1 MAGKSV
7 SRGAMWVLMGLL
19 IIGLGGFGITNM
31 GGHVRSVGAVGSAQ
45 IDVQTYARAL
55 RNEISALSAERG
67 QSVSMAQA
75 QAAGLDRQVLSQLVS
90 RAALEHE
97 AQALGISVGDETLA
111 NEIVSFRAFQGAD
124 GNFNREAYR
133 FALEQSGMSEA
144 EFEASIRAETA
155 GAMVQGAALAGLDA
169 PQAQVD
175 TLLSYLGERRSLAF
189 AMLDRG
195 DLVTGL
201 PEPTDADLRAYHQ
214 ANLPDF
220 TTPEARRITYVHVT
234 PEMLIDSVEVDEAA
248 LRAAYEE
255 RADEFDTPERR
266 LVERLVFADEA
277 AARAALARLEAGE
290 TFEALVAGRGL
301 DMADVDL
308 GDVTA
313 ADLGPAADAVFDTPA
328 GEIAGPAETTLGPAL
343 FRVNA
348 VLAART
354 TPFEEAEPQLRSTL
368 AADRAR
374 RVIDTVSE
382 SADDMLAAGA
392 TLEEVAQQTE
402 MELGEIAWHEGIAEG
417 IAGYP
422 AFREAA
428 ATVADGDYPQ
438 IEPLGDGGAFALR
451 LDGIE
456 EPRIRPLD
464 EVRDAVTRGWRAQAV
479 AGALREQVAPAIA
492 ALRDGGDFAA
502 EGLSPTVLDGIT
514 RRDYRADAPADFIET
529 VFSMDEGEVRVI
541 EGAGRIHILR
551 LDAIAP
557 PDTDD
562 PDLARIAQSLRDQI
576 ASDLSQDMFQ
586 LLANDIRERAG
597 VTLDQAAINAVHAN
611 FN

>member
-1 MAGKSV
+1 MAGKSI
-7 SRGAMWVLMGLL
+7 SKGAMWILMGLL

-31 GGHVRSVGAVGSAQ
+31 GGHVRSVGSVGEAD
-45 IDVQTYARAL
+45 IDVTTYARAL
-55 RNEISALSAERG
+55 RNEISAASAERG
-67 QSVSMAQA
+67 STLSLAEA
-75 QAAGLDRQVLSQLVS
+75 QAAGLDRRVLSHLVS

-97 AQALGISVGDETLA
+97 AQALGISVGDETLRD
-111 NEIVSFRAFQGAD
+111 EILSIQAFRGAD
-124 GNFNREAYR
+124 GDFNREAYR
-133 FALEQSGMSEA
+133 FALEQSGLNEA

-155 GAMVQGAALAGLDA
+155 ATLVQGAALAGLRAA
-169 PQAQVD
+169 PAHVE
-175 TLLSYLGERRSLAF
+175 TLLDYLGEQRSLAF

-195 DLVTGL
+195 DLRTGL
-201 PEPTDADLRAYHQ
+201 PDPTEDDLRAYHE
-214 ANLPDF
+214 ANAAAF

-255 RADEFDTPERR
+255 RSAEFNMPERR
-266 LVERLVFADEA
+266 LVERLVFADAA
-277 AARAALARLEAGE
+277 AARAAKERLEAGE
-290 TFEALVAGRGL
+290 SFETLVEERGL
-301 DMADVDL
+301 ELSDVDL
-308 GDVTA
+308 GDVSA
-313 ADLGPAADAVFDTPA
+313 ADLGPAADAVFAARA

-354 TPFEEAEPQLRSTL
+354 TPFEEAEPMLRATL

-374 RVIDTVSE
+374 RVIDTLAE
-382 SADDMLAAGA
+382 TADDMLAGGA
-392 TLEEVAQQTE
+392 TLEEVAAQTE
-402 MELGEIAWHEGIAEG
+402 MELGEIAWHDGLAEG

-422 AFREAA
+422 AFRSAA
-428 ATVADGDYPQ
+428 AAVQDGDYPQ

-451 LDGIE
+451 LEGIE
-456 EPRIRPLD
+456 EPRVQPLD
-464 EVRDAVTRGWRAQAV
+464 EVRDAVMRGWREQTVADALRAQAEPV
-479 AGALREQVAPAIA
+479 VA
-492 ALRDGGDFAA
+492 ALRDGAPFA
-502 EGLSPTVLDGIT
+502 EQGLAPTVLEDIT
-514 RRDYRADAPADFIET
+514 RRDYRADAPDDFIDT
-529 VFSMDEGEVRVI
+529 VFAMSEGEVRVI

-557 PDTDD
+557 PDEDD

-576 ASDLSQDMFQ
+576 AGDLAQDVFQ

>member
-1 MAGKSV
+1 MAGKSI
-7 SRGAMWVLMGLL
+7 SRGAIWILMGLL
-19 IIGLGGFGITNM
+19 IIGLGGFGITNL
-31 GGHVRSVGAVGSAQ
+31 GGHVRSIGSVGSAD
-45 IDVQTYARAL
+45 IDVTTYARAL

-67 QSVSMAQA
+67 STVSLAEA
-75 QAAGLDRQVLSQLVS
+75 QAAGLDRQVLSRLVS
-90 RAALEHE
+90 QAALEHE
-97 AQALGISVGDETLA
+97 AHALGISVGDERLA
-111 NEIVSFRAFQGAD
+111 DEIVSIRAFQGVD
-124 GNFNREAYR
+124 GGFDREAYR
-133 FALEQSGMSEA
+133 FALEQAGMSEA
-144 EFEASIRAETA
+144 DFEASIRAETA
-155 GAMVQGAALAGLDA
+155 ASLVQDAALAGLRA
-169 PQAQVD
+169 PAAQVD

-195 DLVTGL
+195 DLRTGL
-201 PEPTDADLRAYHQ
+201 PEPTGEDLRAYHQ
-214 ANLPDF
+214 SNLPDF

-255 RADEFDTPERR
+255 RSAEFNTPERR
-266 LVERLVFADEA
+266 LVERLVFSDEA
-277 AARAALARLEAGE
+277 AAREARARIEAGE
-290 TFEALVAGRGL
+290 TFETLVAERGL
-301 DMADVDL
+301 EMADVDL

-313 ADLGPAADAVFDTPA
+313 AGLGPAAEAVFDTPA
-328 GEIAGPAETTLGPAL
+328 GEIAGPAETALGPAL

-374 RVIDTVSE
+374 RVIDTLSE
-382 SADDMLAAGA
+382 GADDMLAAGA
-392 TLEEVAQQTE
+392 TLEEVADQTE
-402 MELGEIAWHEGIAEG
+402 MELGEIAWHEGLAEG

-428 ATVADGDYPQ
+428 SEVQESDYPQ

-451 LDGIE
+451 LDGIR
-456 EPRIRPLD
+456 EPQVQPL
-464 EVRDAVTRGWRAQAV
+464 EQVREAVERGWRAQVVVEALKAQAEPAV
-479 AGALREQVAPAIA
+479 A
-492 ALRDGGDFAA
+492 ALRAGETFASQ
-502 EGLSPTVLDGIT
+502 GLTPTALDGIT

-529 VFSMDEGEVRVI
+529 VFSMSEGEVRVI

-551 LDAIAP
+551 LDGIAP
-557 PDTDD
+557 PDEEEQ
-562 PDLARIAQSLRDQI
+562 DLARIAESLRTQI
-576 ASDLSQDMFQ
+576 TGDLSQDMFQ
-586 LLANDIRERAG
+586 LLANDIRARAG